1 MDWTERLRP
10 RQLRLLDVLAQTHNL
25 SHAAERLHT
34 TQPALSK
41 QLKELEDAVG
51 LPLFDRHARGLRPTA
66 YGEALLVHARRIL
79 AQIDRAGGDMA
90 ALRAGSAGRV
100 VLGASGAAVSDTAP
114 EAVLRLLARMPQARV
129 RLVEDTM
136 DQLVGQL
143 LQGSLDVVV
152 GRAAPELHEPGLQT
166 ESLYSEPVHFIA
178 RPGHP
183 LFRGTPGWT
192 AVLACRWIV
201 WPRGTPI
208 REALDAALAA
218 ANQRLPDDCVESDSL
233 SANLA
238 LLAGSDMVGTA
249 SHRAARRF
257 EHAGTLRILPLAL
270 HSAGSVAMMWR
281 RDGGGQPLALQQML
295 DCLREVAAAG

>member
-51 LPLFDRHARGLRPTA
+51 LPLFARHARGLRPTA

-79 AQIDRAGGDMA
+79 DQLERAGDDMA

-114 EAVLRLLARMPQARV
+114 RAVLRLLTQMPQARV
-129 RLVEDTM
+129 RLVEGTM

-166 ESLYSEPVHFIA
+166 EQLYSEPVHFVA

-183 LFRGTPGWT
+183 LFRTTPDWSG
-192 AVLACRWIV
+192 VLACRWII

-208 REALDAALAA
+208 REALEAALTAA
-218 ANQRLPDDCVESDSL
+218 GQHLPNDYVESDSL

-238 LLAGSDMVGTA
+238 LLADSDMIGAA

-257 EHAGTLRILPLAL
+257 EQAGALRILPLPL
-270 HSAGSVAMMWR
+270 DSAGSVAMMWR
-281 RDGGGQPLALQQML
+281 EDVSRPLALEQML
-295 DCLREVAAAG
+295 ECLRSVAAAG

>member
-1 MDWTERLRP
+1 MQWTERLRP

-51 LPLFDRHARGLRPTA
+51 LPLFARHARGLRPTA
-66 YGEALLVHARRIL
+66 YGEALLVHARHIL
-79 AQIDRAGGDMA
+79 AQLDRAGADMA

-114 EAVLRLLARMPQARV
+114 RAMLALLARMPQAQV
-129 RLVEDTM
+129 RLVEGTM

-143 LQGSLDVVV
+143 LQGTLDVVV
-152 GRAAPELHEPGLQT
+152 GRSAPELHEPGLQT
-166 ESLYSEPVHFIA
+166 ETLYSEPLNFVA
-178 RPGHP
+178 RPGHALVEAEP
-183 LFRGTPGWT
+183 DWPG
-192 AVLACRWIV
+192 VLACRWIV

-208 REALDAALAA
+208 RETLEAALAA
-218 ANQRLPDDCVESDSL
+218 AGQRLPEDCLESNSL

-238 LLAGSDMVGTA
+238 LLADSNMIGTA

-257 EHAGTLRILPLAL
+257 EQAGALRILALTL
-270 HSAGSVAMMWR
+270 HSAGSVSMMWR
-281 RDGGGQPLALQQML
+281 QDVGQPLALQNML
-295 DCLREVAAAG
+295 SCLREVAAAG